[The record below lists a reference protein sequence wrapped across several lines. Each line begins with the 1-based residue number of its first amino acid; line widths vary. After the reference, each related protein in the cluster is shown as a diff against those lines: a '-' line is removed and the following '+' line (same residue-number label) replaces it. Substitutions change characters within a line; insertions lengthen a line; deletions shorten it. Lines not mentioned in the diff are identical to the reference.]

1 MGKISFYKLPSNSS
15 MLAPTFRT
23 IREVS
28 REGTIINSK
37 IDKAMGTKTN
47 GVIIITIIKDNSN
60 LTIMSRKSKFTRLSS
75 PLNHQVRKKNRWTL
89 SAVMQCHL
97 CLWLFLNT
105 TWEGTSAK
113 SISLNLS

>member
-23 IREVS
+23 IKEEVS
-28 REGTIINSK
+28 REATIINSK

-60 LTIMSRKSKFTRLSS
+60 LTIMSNRKSKFTRLSS
-75 PLNHQVRKKNRWTL
+75 PLNHQVRKKNR
-89 SAVMQCHL
+89 
-97 CLWLFLNT
+97 
-105 TWEGTSAK
+105 
-113 SISLNLS
+113 